1 APGGRG
7 HRDLDQASARSRAR
21 FAGGCRAHGGPA
33 LPGRP
38 DPGRGVRGGALVLGV
53 ADPDRDGRRSDA
65 RGGLAAHPADSRHL
79 LDRGGRAL
87 GLDGGDAGLVI
98 AIVVRPQPWWEPQ
111 YVITITG

>member
-53 ADPDRDGRRSDA
+53 ADPDRDGRRRDA

-79 LDRGGRAL
+79 LDRGGAL
-87 GLDGGDAGLVI
+87 SVSTAATLAYVI
-98 AIVVRPQPWWEPQ
+98 AIV
-111 YVITITG
+111 